1 MTDTP
6 QKNDKFNQAHFE
18 LFREKFLSIQNKYEI
33 KIDELSILKEMI
45 ESMKSIDLTDP
56 DLVWR
61 RQLDYLIK
69 YKNLSGAVFYLFKD
83 FQNKKDK
90 YISASL
96 DRDNHY
102 SFLKN
107 SNLLKKIITE
117 QKNILIEDIDAL
129 EEGVKTEGSLY
140 ALPLV
145 SGEQFHGAL
154 ILFNDRK
161 SGFKKEDRFFYS
173 IVRDHLMNTIT
184 FRRFYS
190 DKINEEK
197 HIFHLSRFFSK
208 NVVKTILKSG
218 SPKLGGKTKRACVIF
233 ADLEGFTALSEK
245 IPAEEVFQILN
256 SFFSWMIPIVFKHNG
271 TLDKLMGDC
280 VMAVFGAP
288 IDDEKCSFQAVT
300 AALEMFEAFHLFKRD
315 LGQEYSRM
323 KMSIGINTGDL
334 IAGFLGSE
342 NHMNYTVIGDT
353 VNSAQRLQVLAKGN
367 QIYLSKKVFDDIKTD
382 MEQFNNIQSVNP
394 LGKLK
399 LKGKKQDLNVYSII
413 PEIC

>member
-1 MTDTP
+1 MTDNP
-6 QKNDKFNQAHFE
+6 HKNDKFHQANFE
-18 LFREKFLSIQNKYEI
+18 LFREKFLSIQKKYEV

-61 RQLDYLIK
+61 RQLDTLIK

-83 FQNKKDK
+83 FQNKEEK
-90 YISASL
+90 YICASL
-96 DRDNHY
+96 DTESNY

-107 SNLLKKIITE
+107 SNLLKKIVTE
-117 QKNILIEDIDAL
+117 QNNILIEDLDDLDDCMKI
-129 EEGVKTEGSLY
+129 EGSLY

-161 SGFKKEDRFFYS
+161 QGFKKEDRFFYS

-218 SPKLGGKTKRACVIF
+218 SPKLGGKIKRACVVF
-233 ADLEGFTALSEK
+233 ADLEGFTSLSEK
-245 IPAEEVFQILN
+245 IPPKEVFEVLN
-256 SFFSWMIPIVFKHNG
+256 SFFSAMIPIVFKHSG

-280 VMAVFGAP
+280 VMAIFGAP
-288 IDDEKCSFQAVT
+288 INDERCSLQAVT
-300 AALEMFEAFHLFKRD
+300 AALEMFEAFHLFKGT
-315 LGQEYSRM
+315 LGKEYRNL
-323 KMSIGINTGDL
+323 KMSVGINTGDL

-353 VNSAQRLQVLAKGN
+353 VNSAQRLQALANGN
-367 QIYLSKKVFDDIKTD
+367 QIYLSKRVFNDIKTD
-382 MEQFNNIQSVNP
+382 MELFKNIQSINP

-399 LKGKKQDLNVYSII
+399 LKGKKQDLDVYSII